1 MTPPIRVVP
10 VDASLRFALLDM
22 AVHPAQEPFVGRI
35 ADSLADVA
43 VCPGSEAL
51 ALLLDEV
58 AVGYV
63 RIDRRASA
71 VGDHPMAEN
80 AVALRSF
87 MIDARRQGEGLGGRA
102 LHAIHAYVAGR
113 HPDRERIIL
122 TVNVRNETAAHVYRR
137 AGYREGAELYH
148 GGLAGPQHVMWRPLH
163 PWNP

>member
-1 MTPPIRVVP
+1 MTAPIRVVP
-10 VDASLRFALLDM
+10 VDAALRSAILAIAAL
-22 AVHPAQEPFVGRI
+22 PAQEPFVGRV

-43 VCPGSEAL
+43 ACPGSEAL
-51 ALLLDEV
+51 ALLLDDV
-58 AVGYV
+58 PVGYV

-71 VGDHPMAEN
+71 LGDHPMAEN

-113 HPDRERIIL
+113 HPDRECIIL
-122 TVNVRNETAAHVYRR
+122 SVNVRNETAVRVYRR

-163 PWNP
+163 PWKP